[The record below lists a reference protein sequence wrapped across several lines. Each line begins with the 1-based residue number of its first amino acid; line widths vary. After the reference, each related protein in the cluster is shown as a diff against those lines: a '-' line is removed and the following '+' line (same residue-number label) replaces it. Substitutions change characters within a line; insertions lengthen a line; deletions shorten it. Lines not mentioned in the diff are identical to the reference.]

1 MRREPQRGLVVGSRE
16 IELTAPH
23 IGIAEFRMQIGHH
36 RDSGVIARLCR
47 SGVEPGCEGQD
58 RFADPA
64 MVVMLLPSQEVLG
77 GERGGDVGGGL
88 A

>member
-1 MRREPQRGLVVGSRE
+1 
-16 IELTAPH
+16 
-23 IGIAEFRMQIGHH
+23 
-36 RDSGVIARLCR
+36 LCR
-47 SGVEPGCEGQD
+47 SGFEPGCEGQD